1 VSDHAHERFGHRE
14 HLHLAWSAVREHG
27 LARAVDAVDD
37 TIKTMTSRAG
47 RPQKYH
53 ATVSR
58 AWVEIVAH
66 HLDPARPGDFDQVLR
81 LHPRLLD
88 KRLLAAHYRSSTLAS
103 RQARRTWVP
112 PDLAPFPWSHD

>member
-1 VSDHAHERFGHRE
+1 MSDHAHEGFGHRE
-14 HLHLAWSAVREHG
+14 HLNPAWSAVREHG
-27 LARAVDAVDD
+27 LARAVDVVDD

-66 HLDPARPGDFDQVLR
+66 HLDPARPRDLDQFLR

-88 KRLLAAHYRSSTLAS
+88 KRLLAAQYRSSTLAS
-103 RQARRTWVP
+103 RQARHTWVP